1 MTRILLIDD
10 DEHLRVTLKIALERA
25 GHDVQV
31 AVNGEDGLDFM
42 KTHEVDILVTDL
54 LMPVKEGIETIIEA
68 RKSYPDLKIVAMS
81 GGGRTGNIRFLDMAM
96 ELGASQTL
104 AKPFAMKALVDC
116 VRELTDGA

>member
-1 MTRILLIDD
+1 MTKILLIDD

-42 KTHEVDILVTDL
+42 KTHEINILVTDL

-68 RKSYPDLKIVAMS
+68 RKCYPDVKIVAMS

-96 ELGASQTL
+96 QLGASHTL

-116 VRELTDGA
+116 VRELTVGA